1 MKLEI
6 DEKKLEQ
13 IMKDFHV
20 LTGFRIVLFDNQYNE
35 IISYPKHHCLFCQN
49 MKTSPDTNLLCQ
61 KSDETS
67 FAKCKEKNKLII
79 YHCHAG
85 LIEATAPLIDQDT
98 VIGYMMFGQITD
110 NPSNIFTPDIPLK
123 TNEQIESAAK
133 IMEACTFYLIYQNAV
148 SARKDNFI
156 TNMDNFLINHISDDL
171 SVEAITKELGISKT
185 KLYDT
190 CNLYYGHSI
199 AKHIKLLR
207 IETAKKLLTTTNLS
221 VSYIAGEV
229 GFEDYNY
236 FCRIFKKETGIS
248 AKKYRMQKSASFH

>member
-1 MKLEI
+1 MKIEINEQKLES
-6 DEKKLEQ
+6 
-13 IMKDFHV
+13 IMKDFYV
-20 LTGFRIVLFDNQYNE
+20 LTGFRIVLFDNHYKE
-35 IISYPKHHCLFCQN
+35 IRSYPKYDCSFCQK
-49 MKTSPDTNLLCQ
+49 MKSSPDTKKLCQ

-67 FAKCKEKNKLII
+67 FEICKEKNELII

-110 NPSNIFTPDIPLK
+110 NPLNTYTKDIPLK
-123 TNEQIESAAK
+123 SREQVEAAAK
-133 IMEACTFYLIYQNAV
+133 IMEACTFYLIYKNAV

-156 TNMDNFLINHISDDL
+156 TNMDTFLMSHLSEDL
-171 SVEAITKELGISKT
+171 SIEKITKELGISKT

-207 IETAKKLLTTTNLS
+207 IEAAKKLLIETNIPICD
-221 VSYIAGEV
+221 VAMEV

-236 FCRIFKKETGIS
+236 FCRVFKKEVGMP
-248 AKKYRMQKSASFH
+248 AKKYRQGIN